1 MEYLAIIGSNGPQ
14 PKENRAQMA
23 REFPAYQEEIGPRG
37 VKLLGRPLDID
48 EESVTVRVRGDETL
62 VADGPFAETKEFVG
76 GLDLLDCADLDE
88 AIEVEGKSPV
98 AKFLPFE
105 IRPFRDGVR
114 RGAGLTAFS
123 QEDDAV
129 GPPYLLLAWADVEP
143 APEAVAQE
151 YASWQADLDA
161 RGRYV
166 FGGALSGPE
175 AATTLRFHDG
185 AIRLIDG
192 PFLDVDGFITC
203 ADVVSCSGRPEAIAY
218 AAAHPLARTCAIELR
233 PFHSE
238 AHRAQRED
246 PSST

>member
-14 PKENRAQMA
+14 PEENRAQMA
-23 REFPAYQEEIGPRG
+23 REFPQYQEEMGPRG

-48 EESVTVRVRGDETL
+48 ERSVTVRVRGDDTL
-62 VADGPFAETKEFVG
+62 VADGPFVETKEFVG

-98 AKFLPFE
+98 VKFLPFE

-114 RGAGLTAFS
+114 HGAGLTAFS
-123 QEDDAV
+123 EDDDAA
-129 GPPYLLLAWADVEP
+129 GLPYLLTAWVDGDPPP
-143 APEAVAQE
+143 AAMRQE
-151 YASWQADLDA
+151 YACWQEDLDS

-166 FGGALSGPE
+166 LGGALGGPE
-175 AATTLRFHDG
+175 TATTLRFRDG
-185 AIRLIDG
+185 AIRLSDG

-203 ADVVSCSGRPEAIAY
+203 VDVVSCSGRQEAVAC
-218 AAAHPLARTCAIELR
+218 AAAHPLARTHAIELR

-238 AHRAQRED
+238 TQRARGKD
-246 PSST
+246 ASST